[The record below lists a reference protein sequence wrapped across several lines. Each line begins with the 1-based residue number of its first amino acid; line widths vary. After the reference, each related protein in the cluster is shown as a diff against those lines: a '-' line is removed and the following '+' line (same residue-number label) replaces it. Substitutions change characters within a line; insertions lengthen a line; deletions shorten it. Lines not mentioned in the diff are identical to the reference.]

1 MSQPLRFVHASD
13 FHLERPLAGLAEIP
27 AHLTDLLIDAPYA
40 AAERVFE
47 LAESERADFLIL
59 AGDIANI
66 DRAGPRAIA
75 FLIDQFERL
84 AARDIAVYWLAG
96 PAERRGPWP
105 SDLKLP
111 GNVHPFGRGATQS
124 VVHHADGDDL
134 AELIGYGAAA
144 DERPTAA
151 AKNKSSRF
159 TIGVRHGA
167 FHGRQLGKLA
177 GHYWACGGAKRRRQT
192 TSDGRPIVHSGT
204 PQGRSPAHRGPHGA
218 VVVEVDEH
226 GVARPRF
233 VATDLARYARL
244 RVEIDPAAPRA
255 DQEHALAERVQA
267 ALDKA
272 PGLDLF
278 LRWQIVPVGAAGSG
292 SAALGMS
299 REAWAQ
305 TWLRWLRQEFGTDS
319 PAAWSMSVDV
329 VLPRRR
335 GQRSPQD
342 GSLLADFLAA
352 VADAER
358 DHDEL
363 SLDRFV
369 PEHWRHAHVAEL
381 LSIADTSARRRVLR
395 QARLLG
401 NDLLGAEELSA

>member
-47 LAESERADFLIL
+47 LAQSERADFLIL
-59 AGDIANI
+59 AGNI
-66 DRAGPRAIA
+66 VNVDRAGPRAIA
-75 FLIDQFERL
+75 FLLDQFERL

-105 SDLKLP
+105 SELKLP
-111 GNVHPFGRGATQS
+111 ASVHPFGRGMTQS

-134 AELIGYGAAA
+134 AELVGYGAA
-144 DERPTAA
+144 DKERSQPTA
-151 AKNKSSRF
+151 KYKSGRY
-159 TIGVRHGA
+159 TIGVKHGP
-167 FHGRQLGKLA
+167 FHGRPSGKLA
-177 GHYWACGGAKRRRQT
+177 GHYWACGGSRRRRQS
-192 TSDGRPIVHSGT
+192 TSDGRLIVHSGT
-204 PQGRSPAHRGPHGA
+204 PQGRSPSQRGPHGA
-218 VVVEVDEH
+218 IVVEVDEH
-226 GVARPRF
+226 GIARPRF

-255 DQEHALAERVQA
+255 DQEHVLADRVQA

-278 LRWQIVPVGAAGSG
+278 LRWQIVPMVASG
-292 SAALGMS
+292 TSSGGLGTS
-299 REAWAQ
+299 REAWGLS
-305 TWLRWLRQEFGTDS
+305 WLRWLRQEFGTDS
-319 PAAWSMSVDV
+319 PAAWSATVDV

-335 GQRSPQD
+335 RQRPPQD
-342 GSLLADFLAA
+342 GSLSADFLTA
-352 VADAER
+352 VDDAER

-363 SLDRFV
+363 PLDRFV
-369 PEHWRHAHVAEL
+369 PEHRRHAQVADSL
-381 LSIADTSARRRVLR
+381 LIADTKARRRVLR
-395 QARLLG
+395 KARLLG